1 MSKITNLIFNGAE
14 HYITSGFGSRNPI
27 KTNAGTSSNVHN
39 GTDYGTHGKKIPQY
53 AIEDGYVYS
62 VGTDSAGAKYV
73 TIIYP
78 RINKRFLHWHL
89 DSINVSKNQNVKRGT
104 LIGNTGATGM
114 ATGVHLHLGIIDL
127 STNCYIDPEKYN
139 YTEPSNDEFTP
150 GNYKTLGTMNV
161 RYGAGL
167 NYGVKKVKELTHD
180 GKRNATSTN
189 LNANAVYKKGTIF
202 TAKQI
207 VKNGSSVWAKTPSGY
222 VTIKGSSGTIYCS
235 KVK

>member
-39 GTDYGTHGKKIPQY
+39 GTDYGTYGKKIPQY

-62 VGTDSAGAKYV
+62 VGTDNAGAKYV
-73 TIIYP
+73 TIVYP

-89 DSINVSKNQNVKRGT
+89 DTINVSKNQNVKRGT
-104 LIGNTGATGM
+104 HIGNTGMTGM

-127 STNCYIDPEKYN
+127 ATNSYIDPEKYD
-139 YTEPSNDEFTP
+139 YQEPSNDEFTT

-167 NYGVKKVKELTHD
+167 NYGVKKVSELTLD
-180 GKRNATSTN
+180 GKKNATSTKPY
-189 LNANAVYKKGTIF
+189 ANAIYKKGTIF
-202 TAKQI
+202 TAQKIIQ
-207 VKNGSSVWAKTPSGY
+207 NGNSVWAKTPSGY
-222 VTIKGSSGTIYCS
+222 VTIKGASGTIYCK
-235 KVK
+235 KV